1 MLDDHMVRVSHNND
15 PTPLVSIF
23 CYFYITVTKITD
35 VDMELFILLMV
46 SGVSVIMVV
55 S

>member
-1 MLDDHMVRVSHNND
+1 
-15 PTPLVSIF
+15 
-23 CYFYITVTKITD
+23 VTKITD